1 MKYQDKWKYQY
12 LVSGFVNQTSVF
24 GSGSIKQ
31 NNKKTLISSVLRL
44 LCDFL
49 SLKNDVN
56 YLQ

>member
-1 MKYQDKWKYQY
+1 MKYQDKWKSQY
-12 LVSGFVNQTSVF
+12 PDSLIRLPYSDLDLS
-24 GSGSIKQ
+24 SKK
-31 NNKKTLISSVLRL
+31 NKKTLILSVLRL